1 MINPPKSTHSFPT
14 SFAISLSYCPFFWL
28 FFPIGTI
35 QTTSCKSA
43 RPNNLQ
49 NHHHQLASSGDYEGG
64 VSKVSGGYQ
73 EVSGGV
79 MSDGPLGA
87 GDAGMGNN

>member
-1 MINPPKSTHSFPT
+1 MSSDDQSTNKYPQFPHKFCHFPVLLPIFGSF
-14 SFAISLSYCPFFWL
+14 S
-28 FFPIGTI
+28 
-35 QTTSCKSA
+35 
-43 RPNNLQ
+43 
-49 NHHHQLASSGDYEGG
+49 QLAQ
-64 VSKVSGGYQ
+64 SKPLLANLLVQTIYKTTITSWPDLGTMKVGSQKCQ

>member
-14 SFAISLSYCPFFWL
+14 IFAISLSYCPFLAL
-28 FFPIGTI
+28 FPNLHN
-35 QTTSCKSA
+35 
-43 RPNNLQ
+43 PNNLQ
-49 NHHHQLASSGDYEGG
+49 NHHHQLARSGDYEGG